1 MSNEFGDDDVFRL
14 LADSIRKQDL
24 VDSGRFRGKVLVDCD
39 GTLSVREA
47 AEQLNLPA
55 DELQQFLNDSAYPVM
70 CRNHGYRFPESILP
84 QVRANY
90 DEWTVAM
97 FVARLNEEL

>member
-1 MSNEFGDDDVFRL
+1 MDFRDEDVFRL
-14 LADSIRKQDL
+14 LADSIRKQDD
-24 VDSGRFRGKVLVDCD
+24 VIAENRRFLGKVLVACD
-39 GTLSVREA
+39 GTLSVREV
-47 AEQLNLPA
+47 AEQLSLAA
-55 DELQQFLNDSAYPVM
+55 DELQQFLNESEYPIM

-90 DEWTVAM
+90 DEWTVAL